1 MAYLTV
7 FFSGLILSFLL
18 TPVMRFLALRYS
30 IFDHPSSE
38 VKTHRTPTPYLGGLA
53 IFFAF
58 MITLVLVRF
67 FTNFPT
73 GTLRALRGI
82 VFGSILIVLLGLA
95 DDLKLNGLNYKTKFF
110 VQILISFLLI
120 WFDIRIK
127 FISPSYLAY
136 FLTIFWVVGIINAL
150 NIIDIMDGLAGG
162 IAAIASLSF
171 FFIALLG
178 EEIYVNYASIALT
191 GACLGFLPYNLSQK
205 YKIFMG
211 DAGSLFLGFLLAA
224 FSLGTYYTRI
234 SEIALYAPVIILAIP
249 IYDTLFVMY
258 MRIRQGRSPFLG
270 SKDHFALRLEAW
282 GLSRKKTVLLAYLL
296 SLFLALFAWLV
307 TRVKTIFA
315 LLIYIFVL
323 LFFFIFSF
331 YIRKVKVR

>member
-1 MAYLTV
+1 MGYLTV
-7 FFSGLILSFLL
+7 FLFAFIISFFL
-18 TPVMRFLALRYS
+18 TPLVRLIAIRYS
-30 IFDHPSSE
+30 IFDHPTSE
-38 VKTHRTPTPYLGGLA
+38 VKTHRIPTPYLGGLA

-58 MITLVLVRF
+58 IITLVLVRL

-95 DDLKLNGLNYKTKFF
+95 DDFKSNGLNYKTKFF
-110 VQILISFLLI
+110 MQIFVSLLLI

-127 FISPSYLAY
+127 FLSPTYLAY
-136 FLTIFWVVGIINAL
+136 LLTILWVVGIINAL
-150 NIIDIMDGLAGG
+150 NIIDIMDGLAAGTV
-162 IAAIASLSF
+162 AIASLAF

-178 EEIYVNYASIALT
+178 EEIYVNYTSIVLT

-211 DAGSLFLGFLLAA
+211 DTGSLFLGFLLAA
-224 FSLGTYYTRI
+224 LSLGTHYTRI
-234 SEIALYAPVIILAIP
+234 SEIALYAPIIILAIP

-282 GLSRKKTVLLAYLL
+282 GLSRKKIVLLAYLL
-296 SLFLALFAWLV
+296 SFFLALFAWLV

-315 LLIYIFVL
+315 LLIYVFIL

-331 YIRKVKVR
+331 YIRKVKVK